1 MPAPSGGGG
10 TGAPPYAEPRD
21 DEMEGEMSVVTK
33 PGARLRS
40 VTCATEV
47 VVVKGAPTEVDLRC
61 GGEPMVSIDDA
72 TTSGPPEA
80 PFDAGT
86 LVGKRYVTEDEAIE
100 LLCTNPGDGSLSL
113 GEEPLVVKGAKPLPS
128 SD

>member
-1 MPAPSGGGG
+1 
-10 TGAPPYAEPRD
+10 
-21 DEMEGEMSVVTK
+21 MSVVAK

-47 VVVKGAPTEVDLRC
+47 VVVKGGPDEVDLRC
-61 GGEPMVSIDDA
+61 GGEPMVPIDDPA
-72 TTSGPPEA
+72 ISGAPAA

-100 LLCTNPGDGSLSL
+100 LLCTKPGAGSLSL
-113 GEEPLVVKGAKPLPS
+113 GDTALLVKGAKPLPS